1 MSEQSQQPE
10 QSEARPSL
18 NKMLITSIT
27 RTAEGRIDMTGRGHQ
42 YRDLILFDAVYL
54 QDVGIDPTT
63 LPVGVPTP
71 CAFWAIYTISEKLNK
86 AGNPYRDVK
95 YLEPYTNGAT
105 AEEKQ
110 AARDIDPPV
119 DSSETNKLLAEI
131 RDLLLA
137 LLATVTPHTP
147 FEEPT
152 AEAPA
157 QPAPKPELVY
167 ALSQTKPTPGAETGC
182 FLAYVADHNGD
193 TPADVREL
201 RSWAKSTGWQA

>member
-1 MSEQSQQPE
+1 MSQQSE
-10 QSEARPSL
+10 QSEARQTL

-42 YRDLILFDAVYL
+42 YRDLILFDAIYL
-54 QDVGIDPTT
+54 QDIGIDPNT

-95 YLEPYTNGAT
+95 YLEPYANGAT
-105 AEEKQ
+105 AEEKR
-110 AARDIDPPV
+110 AATDLDAPL
-119 DSSETNKLLAEI
+119 DLSETNHLLAEI

-147 FEEPT
+147 SEP
-152 AEAPA
+152 E
-157 QPAPKPELVY
+157 PAPEPEPEPQHAYPDGLGITSYVESE
-167 ALSQTKPTPGAETGC
+167 A
-182 FLAYVADHNGD
+182 FRAYVAANGT
-193 TPADVREL
+193 TPNDRGTLRDWVR
-201 RSWAKSTGWQA
+201 ATKWQAPTA